1 MIIVLIIVY
10 RIVRKRYSVYTED
23 SKAILVLSL
32 IIIFVI
38 LFAIQTAHA
47 STSNDI
53 DPVKPHL
60 SDAQKSMAPYGAN
73 VGRIILYCIVIVIV
87 IVTRLK
93 WTKHGRKV
101 TKPKIITESIFF
113 LALSSI
119 VVFDSFYDEGL
130 PMLYLIPYLIS
141 FLGVA
146 YYSYLYSDRLMS
158 FWKES
163 KSGSI
168 YVKGGTHIHLA
179 YVIGTTS
186 RIIISVL
193 FIGGLFTPSRRGII
207 YIDDSTLSLA
217 TIVFDL
223 LLMISVGLLIGI
235 NRRILIRYN
244 LIKEGKE
251 KILEK

>member
-1 MIIVLIIVY
+1 
-10 RIVRKRYSVYTED
+10 
-23 SKAILVLSL
+23 
-32 IIIFVI
+32 
-38 LFAIQTAHA
+38 
-47 STSNDI
+47 
-53 DPVKPHL
+53 
-60 SDAQKSMAPYGAN
+60 MAPYGAN

-119 VVFDSFYDEGL
+119 VVFDSFYDEGI
-130 PMLYLIPYLIS
+130 PILYLIPYLIL

-146 YYSYLYSDRLMS
+146 YYSYSHSNRLIS
-158 FWKES
+158 FWMES

-186 RIIISVL
+186 RIIISVF

-207 YIDDSTLSLA
+207 YIDDSTLFLA
-217 TIVFDL
+217 TIVFDM
-223 LLMISVGLLIGI
+223 LLMISIGLLIGI

-251 KILEK
+251 KISEK